1 MNKPTWIP
9 GAKDISIKI
18 GADVETGKL
27 LGGQSIGNEGTD
39 WRINMIA
46 LGIRK
51 GMTLE
56 EFASVELAYCP
67 PVSELYDPLLMAT
80 DVTLRRLVDAQRRR

>member
-1 MNKPTWIP
+1 MPD
-9 GAKDISIKI
+9 AKEISIKI
-18 GADVETGKL
+18 IADAKTGKL
-27 LGGQSIGNEGTD
+27 LGAHAIGSEGTD

-46 LGIRK
+46 LGIKK

-56 EFASVELAYCP
+56 EFSSVELAYCP

-80 DVTLRRLVDAQRRR
+80 DVALRKLDAKQRRA

>member
-1 MNKPTWIP
+1 V
-9 GAKDISIKI
+9 
-18 GADVETGKL
+18 ADVETGRL
-27 LGGQSIGNEGTD
+27 LGGQSIGIEGTD

-67 PVSELYDPLLMAT
+67 QVSELYDPLLMAT
-80 DVTLRRLVDAQRRR
+80 DVALRRLAGAQRKR